1 MIKYLNKI
9 KKIKNQFSKFNN
21 SEVENVLNVLNND
34 SIDYVK
40 KLENLFSEKFKVKYS
55 IACNSGTSGLHSA
68 LAALNLKKGDEVIV
82 PGLTVVMDAYAA
94 LHLNATPVFADVDP
108 STQNISASTINEVLT
123 EKTRAIVCVHLAGW
137 PCDMD
142 PILRLARAHQLFVI
156 EDCAQAHGAKY
167 KGQSVGSFG
176 DVSCWSFCQDKIIT
190 TGGEGGMV
198 TTNRKDIW
206 SFVWSYKDH
215 GKSYDAV
222 HSEEHSAGF
231 RWLHH
236 SFGTNLRMTEIQ
248 AAIGRIQLRKLESW
262 NQKRRSNCQM
272 IWDALSDLNVIRIP
286 YLACDGCRSE
296 TCVDEGC
303 RNAAYKS
310 YVFVEAGETMRDFIM
325 KKITQNGIP
334 CSTGSCSEVYLEKAF
349 VNQNFSQPRRLTV
362 AKRLGETSLMFLCH
376 PTLGQDEMA
385 LICEVARDAVTNS
398 TTRG

>member
-1 MIKYLNKI
+1 M
-9 KKIKNQFSKFNN
+9 
-21 SEVENVLNVLNND
+21 
-34 SIDYVK
+34 SIAPWPY
-40 KLENLFSEKFKVKYS
+40 FSEEEIDAVTAVLTSGKINYWTGSECQQFEQEFASYTGVKY
-55 IACNSGTSGLHSA
+55 AVAMANGTVA
-68 LAALNLKKGDEVIV
+68 LDASLRALNLLPGDEVIV
-82 PGLTVVMDAYAA
+82 TSRTFFASASAIVNIGAI
-94 LHLNATPVFADVDP
+94 PVFADVDAR
-108 STQNISASTINEVLT
+108 TQNISASTINEVLT

-142 PILRLARAHQLFVI
+142 PILRLARAHRLFVV

-176 DVSCWSFCQDKIIT
+176 DVSCWSFCQDKIMT

-198 TTNRKDIW
+198 TTNCKDIW
-206 SFVWSYKDH
+206 SSVWSYKDH

-236 SFGTNLRMTEIQ
+236 SFGTNLRMTEMQ
-248 AAIGRIQLRKLESW
+248 AAIGRIQLRKLENW
-262 NQKRRSNCQM
+262 NHKRRSNCQM
-272 IWDALSDLNVIRIP
+272 IWDALSDLDSIRIP
-286 YLACDGCRSE
+286 YLACDGCRSV

-303 RNAAYKS
+303 RNAAYKC
-310 YVFVEAGETMRDFIM
+310 YVFVEAGEATRDLIM
-325 KKITQNGIP
+325 KKITQNGMP

-349 VNQNFSQPRRLTV
+349 VNQNLSQPRRLTV

-376 PTLGQDEMA
+376 PTLSQDEMA
-385 LICEVARDAVTNS
+385 SICEVARDAVTHS

>member
-1 MIKYLNKI
+1 M
-9 KKIKNQFSKFNN
+9 
-21 SEVENVLNVLNND
+21 
-34 SIDYVK
+34 SIAPWPY
-40 KLENLFSEKFKVKYS
+40 FSEEEIDAVTAVLSSGKINYWTGSECRQFEQEFASYTEVKY
-55 IACNSGTSGLHSA
+55 AVAMANGTVA
-68 LAALNLKKGDEVIV
+68 LDASLRALNLLPGDEVIV
-82 PGLTVVMDAYAA
+82 TSRTFFASVSAIVNIGAI
-94 LHLNATPVFADVDP
+94 PVFADVDP

-296 TCVDEGC
+296 TSVDEGC

>member
-1 MIKYLNKI
+1 M
-9 KKIKNQFSKFNN
+9 
-21 SEVENVLNVLNND
+21 
-34 SIDYVK
+34 SIAPWPY
-40 KLENLFSEKFKVKYS
+40 FSEEEIDAVTAVLSSGKINYWTGSECRQFEQEFASYTEVKY
-55 IACNSGTSGLHSA
+55 AVAMANGTVA
-68 LAALNLKKGDEVIV
+68 LDASLRALNLLPGDEVIV
-82 PGLTVVMDAYAA
+82 TSRTFFASVSAIVNIGAI
-94 LHLNATPVFADVDP
+94 PVFADVDP

>member
-1 MIKYLNKI
+1 L
-9 KKIKNQFSKFNN
+9 
-21 SEVENVLNVLNND
+21 
-34 SIDYVK
+34 SIATWSY
-40 KLENLFSEKFKVKYS
+40 FSEEEIDAVSAVLSSGKINYWTGSECRQFEQEFASYTEVKY
-55 IACNSGTSGLHSA
+55 AVAMANGTVA
-68 LAALNLKKGDEVIV
+68 LDASLRALNLLPGDEVIV
-82 PGLTVVMDAYAA
+82 TSRTFFASVSA
-94 LHLNATPVFADVDP
+94 LVNIGAIPVFADVDP

>member
-1 MIKYLNKI
+1 M
-9 KKIKNQFSKFNN
+9 
-21 SEVENVLNVLNND
+21 
-34 SIDYVK
+34 SIAPWPY
-40 KLENLFSEKFKVKYS
+40 FSEEEIDAVTAVLSSGKINYWTGSECRQFEQEFASYTEVKY
-55 IACNSGTSGLHSA
+55 AVAMANGTVA
-68 LAALNLKKGDEVIV
+68 LDASLRALNLLPGDEVIV
-82 PGLTVVMDAYAA
+82 TSRTFFASVSAIVNIGAI
-94 LHLNATPVFADVDP
+94 PVFADVDP

-167 KGQSVGSFG
+167 KGQSVGSLG

-325 KKITQNGIP
+325 KKITQN
-334 CSTGSCSEVYLEKAF
+334 
-349 VNQNFSQPRRLTV
+349 
-362 AKRLGETSLMFLCH
+362 
-376 PTLGQDEMA
+376 
-385 LICEVARDAVTNS
+385 
-398 TTRG
+398 